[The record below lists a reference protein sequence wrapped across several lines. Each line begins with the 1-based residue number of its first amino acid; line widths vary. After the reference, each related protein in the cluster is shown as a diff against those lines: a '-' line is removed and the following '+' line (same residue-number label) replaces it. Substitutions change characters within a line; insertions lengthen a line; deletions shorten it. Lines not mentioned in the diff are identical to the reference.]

1 MEKKLYNAPFNEC
14 ILVGAEK
21 IMITAS
27 PGVSDEEWDTDQGID
42 AKSGLLFRDK
52 EGEDGSRPH
61 SFWDD

>member
-1 MEKKLYNAPFNEC
+1 MEKKLYNAPFTEC

-42 AKSGLLFRDK
+42 AKSGLFFLDK

>member
-1 MEKKLYNAPFNEC
+1 MGKKLYNAPSTEC

>member
-1 MEKKLYNAPFNEC
+1 MGKKLYNAPFTEC